1 MSPPIALTPPGP
13 ESSDEESAADR
24 VIPLTGRQRGKPTS
38 GATGPAGSIYQV
50 EGSLALKAVAVP
62 IGAISDPSSKEGIAR
77 TAVIVARALLEVLAG
92 WRPATQLARWTSY
105 TLQQDLERRAP
116 RRPTGSALQLLRIRV
131 HEQSPG
137 IAEVCALAEDTTRRR
152 VRVVA
157 LRLECQEGAWLVTRL
172 QVG

>member
-1 MSPPIALTPPGP
+1 MSPPAEVTPVGPG
-13 ESSDEESAADR
+13 SCDDDDDDGAAR
-24 VIPLTGRQRGKPTS
+24 VIPLKARRSAS
-38 GATGPAGSIYQV
+38 GPSSAIYQV
-50 EGSLALKAVAVP
+50 EGSLALKAAGLP
-62 IGAISDPSSKEGIAR
+62 IEQIADPTSTDGVAR

-137 IAEVCALAEDTTRRR
+137 IVEICALAEDTTRRR

-157 LRLECQEGAWLVTRL
+157 LRLERRDADWLVTRL